1 MITCIIIITLVSFS
15 GEIPCECSEH
25 TGRTLLNEIYNGEV
39 ETIFQLIFTD
49 SDFYRSFLKS
59 RNTTSK
65 ERMVLTFLPSRKA
78 GACNTLILLS

>member
-1 MITCIIIITLVSFS
+1 MPYGYVCLSVMNDYMLIIETTLVSFT

-39 ETIFQLIFTD
+39 ETIFQLLFTD
-49 SDFYRSFLKS
+49 SDFYKSFLKS

-65 ERMVLTFLPSRKA
+65 ERLQ
-78 GACNTLILLS
+78 LLCS